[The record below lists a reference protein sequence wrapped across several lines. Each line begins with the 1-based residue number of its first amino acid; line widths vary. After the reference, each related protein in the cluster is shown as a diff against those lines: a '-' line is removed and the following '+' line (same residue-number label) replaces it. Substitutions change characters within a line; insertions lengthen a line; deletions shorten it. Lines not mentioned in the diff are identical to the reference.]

1 VSIPESVVQL
11 RTARRRYLQ
20 ARQKRYD
27 ELRWQARFIP
37 DSTPTARFCI
47 DQMIVERINRE
58 EKEDSS
64 DG

>member
-1 VSIPESVVQL
+1 MNTPESVAQL
-11 RTARRRYLQ
+11 RTARRWYLQ

-27 ELRWQARFIP
+27 ELWEMYPTQHTTPIARFGYHQTIL
-37 DSTPTARFCI
+37 AQI
-47 DQMIVERINRE
+47 EQE

>member
-1 VSIPESVVQL
+1 MSVPYSVAQL
-11 RTARRRYLQ
+11 RTARRWYLQ

-27 ELRWQARFIP
+27 ELWEMYP
-37 DSTPTARFCI
+37 TPYTNNSAASYAIHKIVTAQI
-47 DQMIVERINRE
+47 EQE

>member
-1 VSIPESVVQL
+1 MSVPDSVVQL
-11 RTARRRYLQ
+11 RTARCWYLQ

-27 ELRWQARFIP
+27 ELWEMYPTQHTTPIARFAYQQTIL
-37 DSTPTARFCI
+37 AQI
-47 DQMIVERINRE
+47 DQE